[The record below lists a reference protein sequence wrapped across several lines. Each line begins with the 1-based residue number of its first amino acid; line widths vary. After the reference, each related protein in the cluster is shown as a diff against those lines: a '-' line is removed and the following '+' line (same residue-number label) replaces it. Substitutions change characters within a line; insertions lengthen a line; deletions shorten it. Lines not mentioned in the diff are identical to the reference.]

1 MGEITLTEKL
11 AEFIC
16 SVEYTNIPEKAKTKA
31 KQCILDCFGVT
42 LAGSAE
48 SIKKPIEGYL
58 RRVQGKEEATVIGL
72 GVKASV
78 PQAAFAN
85 GVFGHVLDYDDTNQ
99 MFVGHG
105 TVVILPA
112 ILALGEAVRLSGEDA
127 LTAYMVGTEVQWK
140 LGDALVTS
148 GNHYAKGW
156 HSTGTIGTL
165 GAAAA
170 AGKLLG
176 LDVDQMTNALGIA
189 ASEAGG
195 FQEQFGTHC
204 KSFHAGRANENGV
217 NAALLAKEGFT
228 SSRTALD
235 GRLGYLKVSTD
246 RYDLGKVGG
255 FGEPWGIMEPTVAR
269 GINLKMYPVCGGGV
283 GSVEGILSL
292 VKEHDLRPE
301 DVESVEC
308 HLRPKYSELLMYH
321 DPVTGLE
328 AKFSMEYWMAR
339 AILDRRLG
347 LRQFTDEKVNDP
359 RSRELV
365 KRVKLVPDPEMEY
378 PSSKVRMILKTR
390 SGRSFDTIYFPP
402 KGTPENPMTEKELL
416 DKYRECAEWGGVT
429 GDRIEKSM
437 SMIMGLEKIEDIGT
451 LMRES
456 Q

>member
-1 MGEITLTEKL
+1 MTETLTEKL
-11 AEFIC
+11 AEFVC
-16 SVEYTNIPEKAKTKA
+16 GVEYRDISEKAKIKA
-31 KQCILDCFGVT
+31 KECILDCFGAA

-48 SIKKPIEGYL
+48 SIRKPIEGYL
-58 RRVQGKEEATVIGL
+58 GRVKGGDEATVIGL
-72 GVKASV
+72 DAKASV
-78 PQAAFAN
+78 SHAAFAN

-112 ILALGEAVRLSGEDA
+112 ILALCEASGLSGKDA

-140 LGDALVTS
+140 MGDALVTS

-195 FQEQFGTHC
+195 FQEQFGTHS

-217 NAALLAKEGFT
+217 NAALLAREGFT

-255 FGEPWGIMEPTVAR
+255 FGDPWGIMEPTVGR

-283 GSVEGILSL
+283 GAVEGILSL
-292 VKEHDLRPE
+292 VEAHDLKPE
-301 DVESVEC
+301 DVEGVEC

-321 DPVTGLE
+321 DPATGLE

-347 LRQFTDEKVNDP
+347 LRQFTEEKVRDP
-359 RSRELV
+359 RSMQLV
-365 KRVKLVPDPEMEY
+365 KRVRLVPDPEMEH
-378 PSSKVRMILKTR
+378 PTSKVKVIVKTKR
-390 SGRSFDTIYFPP
+390 GETFDTIYYPP
-402 KGTPENPMTEKELL
+402 KGTPENPMTEAELL
-416 DKYRECAEWGGVT
+416 DKYRECAEWGGFT
-429 GDRIEKSM
+429 KSRAEE
-437 SMIMGLEKIEDIGT
+437 SMRMILGLEKLKDVGA
-451 LMRES
+451 LMRAIH
-456 Q
+456 